1 MKGMVI
7 SEFKDT
13 LQLTN
18 DGRLSLFFIGTGS
31 AFSKKYFQTN
41 FLIVKGNEHILVDCG
56 TLCAYALEKVYNTPV
71 TSIQNIFVTHPH
83 ADHIGSLE
91 EFALTGRYVAKRKLN
106 LIINDKFKKILWKQS
121 VKGGLHYS
129 EAGHMKLDDYFNQI
143 KPELIAK
150 KPFEIYETN
159 IGSINLKIF
168 RSRHITTKAHNLRR
182 SQISYG
188 VLIDN
193 RILFTG
199 DSQFRP
205 EYLEYFQNRYPLEL
219 IIHDC
224 DVSGYAEGVHA
235 SYRQLETLDAATKA
249 KMLLVHYNSSA
260 EKKTPENDGFMGF
273 VQPGTWYLF

>member
-1 MKGMVI
+1 MVT

-18 DGRLSLFFIGTGS
+18 DGKLSLFFIGTGS

-41 FLIVKGNEHILVDCG
+41 FLIVKEHDHVLVDCG
-56 TLCAYALEKVYNTPV
+56 TLCSYALEKIYNTEIS
-71 TSIQNIFVTHPH
+71 TIQNIFLTHPH

-106 LIINDKFKKILWKQS
+106 LIINDKFKKKLWKQS

-129 EAGHMKLDDYFNQI
+129 EDGHMKLDDYFTQV
-143 KPELIAK
+143 KPERIMR
-150 KPFEIYETN
+150 KPFETYETN
-159 IGSINLKIF
+159 IGGINLKIF
-168 RSRHITTKAHNLRR
+168 RTRHITTKAKAFRR
-182 SQISYG
+182 SQLSYG

-193 RILFTG
+193 RILCTG

-205 EYLEYFQNRYPLEL
+205 DYLDYFQSHYPVEL

-224 DVSGYAEGVHA
+224 DVTGYAEGVHA
-235 SYRQLETLDAATKA
+235 SYRQLETLDADTKA
-249 KMLLVHYNSSA
+249 KMMLVHYNSSA
-260 EKKTPENDGFMGF
+260 EKKNPENDGFKGF
-273 VQPGTWYLF
+273 VQPGIWYIF

>member
-1 MKGMVI
+1 MTTSGF
-7 SEFKDT
+7 SDT
-13 LQLTN
+13 LKLTN

-41 FLIVKGNEHILVDCG
+41 FLIVKGDDHLLVDCG
-56 TLCAYALEKVYNTPV
+56 TLCTYALEKIYNT
-71 TSIQNIFVTHPH
+71 SIISINNIFVTHPH

-91 EFALTGRYVAKRKLN
+91 EFALSARYIKKQKLN
-106 LIINDKFKKILWKQS
+106 LVITDKFKKILWKQS

-129 EAGHMKLDDYFNQI
+129 EDGHMKLYDYFDQI
-143 KPELIAK
+143 RPVRILR

-159 IGSINLKIF
+159 VGSINLKIF
-168 RSRHITTKAHNLRR
+168 RTRHITTKARNFRR

-193 RILFTG
+193 RILCTG
-199 DSQFRP
+199 DTQFMP
-205 EYLEYFQNRYPLEL
+205 EYLEWFQSHYPVET

-224 DVSGYAEGVHA
+224 DISGYAEGVHA

-260 EKKTPENDGFMGF
+260 EKKTPENDGFMDF
-273 VQPGTWYLF
+273 VQPGTWYIF

>member
-1 MKGMVI
+1 MVT
-7 SEFKDT
+7 SEFNGT
-13 LQLTN
+13 LKLTN
-18 DGRLSLFFIGTGS
+18 NGELSLFFIGTGS
-31 AFSKKYFQTN
+31 AFSKKYYQTN

-56 TLCAYALEKVYNTPV
+56 TLCAYALEKAYNTPI

-91 EFALTGRYVAKRKLN
+91 EFALVGRYVSKRKPN
-106 LIINDKFKKILWKQS
+106 LIINNRFKKVLWKQS

-129 EAGHMKLDDYFNQI
+129 EDGHMKMNDYFTQI
-143 KPELIAK
+143 NPKQITR

-168 RSRHITTKAHNLRR
+168 RTRHITTKSHTFRH
-182 SQISYG
+182 SQLSYG

-199 DSQFRP
+199 DSQFKP
-205 EYLEYFQNRYPLEL
+205 KYLDYFQKRYPVEL

-235 SYRQLETLDAATKA
+235 SYRQLMTLDKGTKA
-249 KMLLVHYNSSA
+249 KMMLVHYNSSA
-260 EKKTPENDGFMGF
+260 EKKTPEADGFKGF
-273 VQPGTWYLF
+273 VKPGLWYIF